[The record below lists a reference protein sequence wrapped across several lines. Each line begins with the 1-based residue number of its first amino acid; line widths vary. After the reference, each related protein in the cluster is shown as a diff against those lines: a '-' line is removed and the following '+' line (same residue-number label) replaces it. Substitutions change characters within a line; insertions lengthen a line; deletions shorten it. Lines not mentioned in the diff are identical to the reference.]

1 MFSSNIE
8 RLFSRYMCALLLFA
22 ALAATGQSAVAE
34 ATPIQTLEDTAYAV
48 STRLE
53 RFGTVEI
60 DTENWAVT
68 LTTETGE
75 PQVFFPHN
83 LAAQLQQESSLAE
96 QEALIDRYIMVGLG
110 ASQSATSDTVLDK
123 GGLRLLVRTRD
134 YLEVLGAEAPTLPL
148 PGELAVFLAEDSPE
162 HVAIVTADKLRASGL
177 TQTEAFGIAL
187 RNTDVAVGVPEITGQ
202 RIYMLS
208 LPDDTYV
215 ASLLVVPRVWVPFE
229 EAFGEVVVAVL
240 ARGLVLVVDGR
251 DASAVADLRKLA
263 SDIEGELAYQLTKQ
277 LFVREN
283 GVWKLH

>member
-1 MFSSNIE
+1 
-8 RLFSRYMCALLLFA
+8 MCALLLFA

-34 ATPIQTLEDTAYAV
+34 AAPIQTLEDTAYAV

-75 PQVFFPHN
+75 HQVFFPHN

-134 YLEVLGAEAPTLPL
+134 FLEVLGAEAPTLPL

-240 ARGLVLVVDGR
+240 ARDLVLVVDGR

-263 SDIEGELAYQLTKQ
+263 SDIEGELAYPLTKQ
-277 LFVREN
+277 LFVRKN